1 MNRSYLGTCV
11 RSALAIAALVGA
23 DLAQAQQAPV
33 QPTRGGQPLREH
45 SFDFALIGGVN
56 WSDNIARTP
65 VDEEE
70 GAYSRTG
77 VLLAYQRQSQRLNA
91 NVNADVGYEYYFD
104 DEFDSDVVGG
114 LDGTAV
120 FGVVP
125 GRFEWL
131 VQDNFGQV
139 TTDPFAAVTPETREN
154 VNYFT
159 TGPDVFVRLGSTTRL
174 RVNGR
179 YSNINYENSPFDNDR
194 IGGGLGLERELS
206 SSSVASLNLRT
217 DKTEYDENVADADYD
232 RDEASLGLTAQGART
247 RANLEVG
254 YTRLSVSDS
263 DRESSGLLLRLSLD
277 RQLTQASRLGLTLGR
292 EFSDAGDVF
301 RLQQGLIGVS
311 QGTQSVL
318 PSSDPFTNEYA
329 TLRYQLVGRRTGMGA
344 GVARFEESYEGAAN
358 TDRTR
363 LLVDAS
369 IYRELGPNTRVE
381 LLGRRAEDDARNIP
395 GDYVETSGLLSFS
408 WQASAKLSFNLQLER
423 VDRDSDL
430 ADGSYVEN
438 RAWLGLRY
446 GHAPARG
453 QVGVGLQ

>member
-1 MNRSYLGTCV
+1 MNRSYLGSCV

-23 DLAQAQQAPV
+23 AMAQAQQAPV

-45 SFDFALIGGVN
+45 SFDIGLLGGIN
-56 WSDNIARTP
+56 WSDNIRRTA
-65 VDEEE
+65 VDEDE
-70 GAYSRTG
+70 GTYSRTA
-77 VLLAYQRQSQRLNA
+77 VLLTYERQSQRLNA
-91 NVNADVGYEYYFD
+91 SVNADVGYEYYFD

-125 GRFEWL
+125 GRFEWF

-159 TGPDVFVRLGSTTRL
+159 TGPDVFVRLGSVTRL

-179 YSNINYENSPFDNDR
+179 YSNINYERSPFDHDR
-194 IGGGLGLERELS
+194 IGGGVGIERELS

-217 DKTEYDENVADADYD
+217 DRTEYDANVPDVDYD
-232 RDEASLGLTAQGART
+232 RDEASLGFIAQGART

-254 YTRLSVSDS
+254 YTRLTALDS

-277 RQLTQASRLGLTLGR
+277 RQLTQASQLGLTLGR

-301 RLQQGLIGVS
+301 RLQQSLTGVS
-311 QGTQSVL
+311 QGTQTVL
-318 PSSDPFTNEYA
+318 PSSDPFTNEYV
-329 TLRYQLVGRRTGMGA
+329 TLHYQLVGRRSGMGA
-344 GVARFEESYEGAAN
+344 GVAHFEETYEGAGNA
-358 TDRTR
+358 DRTR

-369 IYRELGPNTRVE
+369 IYRELSANTRVE
-381 LLGRRAEDDARNIP
+381 LLGRREEDDARNIP
-395 GDYVETSGLLSFS
+395 GDYVETSGALGFS
-408 WQASAKLSFNLQLER
+408 WQASRKLSFNLQIER
-423 VDRDSDL
+423 VDRNSEL
-430 ADGSYVEN
+430 AGGGYVEN
-438 RAWLGLRY
+438 RAWLGVRY
-446 GHAPARG
+446 GHVLARG
-453 QVGVGLQ
+453 QVGGLQ